1 MKAVIVYSGKGGV
14 GKTTTTANIARVL
27 ARQGKKTFIIDA
39 DINTPS
45 MCTEFKG
52 ENPED
57 NLWVHSSGNIFDK
70 FIYLEKAMVRK
81 FLTMAK
87 TKLKELKPDYV
98 LIDTPPSITNVH
110 IELLKVLKIS
120 HIIFVSQPTELS
132 REDVIR
138 TAEFFRKQCGYCPAS
153 MVENMCYEEYL
164 EEEPVSYGIDVIA
177 RIPLLRRFD
186 TTKILEVAKDDFKS
200 IVHEISK
207 SEEVSQEDYVSPDT
221 YDETFDILNIYTR
234 GYNRKGYDVEVL
246 RDGEDVP
253 KSMFLSEI
261 HFLSVR
267 TWDKIRQYENDRDFN
282 GIKQDQRIDNC
293 TPERIQR
300 MLDAFKDDGN
310 AYFMVT
316 NAPAAEIHLITGEI
330 GLASL
335 DTKGQYHL
343 RMPRVKYQ
351 TSKGEITLFAD
362 EIMPADMGLIKDCLA
377 DGFSLRSDGRYIPP
391 KELVAECYAAYGERV
406 GISKDW
412 EKYYDEWNNE

>member
-14 GKTTTTANIARVL
+14 GKTTTTANIARL
-27 ARQGKKTFIIDA
+27 LSQQGKTVLVIDA

-52 ENPED
+52 EHPEE

-81 FLTMAK
+81 FLNMAK
-87 TKLKELKPDYV
+87 TKLKELKPDFV

-120 HIIFVSQPTELS
+120 HIIFVTQPTELS

-138 TAEFFRKQCGYCPAS
+138 TAEFFRSRCGYCPAS

-164 EEEPVSYGIDVIA
+164 DEEPVKYGIDVIA
-177 RIPLLRRFD
+177 RIPLMRRFD
-186 TTKILEVAKDDFKS
+186 TKNLLEVAKAEFEG
-200 IVHEISK
+200 IIHEISK
-207 SEEVSQEDYVSPDT
+207 SEEVNQEDYVSPDV
-221 YDETFDILNIYTR
+221 YDETFDILHIYHR
-234 GYNRKGYDVEVL
+234 GNNRKGYDIEIL
-246 RDGEDVP
+246 RDGEDSP
-253 KSMFLSEI
+253 KSMFVKDI

-267 TWDKIRQYENDRDFN
+267 TWDTIREFQREEEF
-282 GIKQDQRIDNC
+282 GIKYDQRVENC
-293 TPERIQR
+293 TSERIGR
-300 MLDAFKDDGN
+300 LLDAFKDDGN

-316 NAPAAEIHLITGEI
+316 NAPMAEIHLITGEI

-335 DTKGQYHL
+335 DTKGNYHMG
-343 RMPRVKYQ
+343 MPRIKYQ

-362 EIMPADMGLIKDCLA
+362 EVMPANMEIIKQSLE
-377 DGFSLRSDGRYIPP
+377 DGYTLRSDGRYIPP
-391 KELVAECYAAYGERV
+391 KEVVRECYCAFGHRI
-406 GISKDW
+406 GLCDNW
-412 EKYYDEWNNE
+412 EKYYDEWENE

>member
-1 MKAVIVYSGKGGV
+1 MKAVIIYSGKGGV

-164 EEEPVSYGIDVIA
+164 EEPPTNYGVEVIA
-177 RIPLLRRFD
+177 QIPMMNRFD
-186 TTKILEVAKDDFKS
+186 TSKLLEVAKEEFDS
-200 IVHEISK
+200 IVQEISK
-207 SEEVSQEDYVSPDT
+207 SEEVSQDDYVSPDA
-221 YDETFDILNIYTR
+221 YDETFDILSIYPR
-234 GYNRKGYDVEVL
+234 GNRRKGFYLEIL
-246 RDGEDVP
+246 RDGEDNS
-253 KSMFLSEI
+253 KSMFVDELR
-261 HFLSVR
+261 FLSVR
-267 TWDKIRQYENDRDFN
+267 TWGKIVDYYRDEELGMKF
-282 GIKQDQRIDNC
+282 DQRIANC
-293 TPERIQR
+293 TTERLKR
-300 MLDAFKDDGN
+300 MLDAFKEDGN

-316 NAPAAEIHLITGEI
+316 NAPMTVIHLITGEI

-335 DTKGQYHL
+335 DTKHKYHL
-343 RMPRVKYQ
+343 AMPCIKYQ
-351 TSKGEITLFAD
+351 TSKGEVTLFAD
-362 EIMPADMGLIKDCLA
+362 EVMPADMGLIKDCLA
-377 DGFSLRSDGRYIPP
+377 DGFSLRSDGRYMPP

-412 EKYYDEWNNE
+412 EKYYDEWNNG